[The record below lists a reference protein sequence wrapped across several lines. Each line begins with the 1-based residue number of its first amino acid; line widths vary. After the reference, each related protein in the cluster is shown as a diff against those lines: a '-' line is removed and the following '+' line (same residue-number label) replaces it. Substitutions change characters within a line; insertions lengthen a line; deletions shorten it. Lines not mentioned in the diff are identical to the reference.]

1 MKRLSCADVS
11 RRVSAFCDGELPIEE
26 QVTLGAHLRVCAA
39 CSSTVAEFRDLGDAL
54 RAGTAAM
61 AAIRADALHDMQA
74 DVLSRLRVE
83 REESVP
89 AQVSRAF
96 EDMRL
101 GFAALGSTVATVV
114 SILLIIGIFYF
125 GPRGER
131 PDSLAG
137 MMETLGANSAGTDS
151 RVLMPRTMTADGVSA
166 SLPNDGDAVFAL
178 SAIVTRN
185 GRVANLE
192 LVLSEQPTGADRE
205 RVMRLLDQVSRA
217 RFEPARMDG
226 SPVAVKTVF
235 LVAHTTVRAKMPV
248 TPKQSAMPA
257 AQRSVQG

>member
-166 SLPNDGDAVFAL
+166 SLPNDG
-178 SAIVTRN
+178 
-185 GRVANLE
+185 VANLE